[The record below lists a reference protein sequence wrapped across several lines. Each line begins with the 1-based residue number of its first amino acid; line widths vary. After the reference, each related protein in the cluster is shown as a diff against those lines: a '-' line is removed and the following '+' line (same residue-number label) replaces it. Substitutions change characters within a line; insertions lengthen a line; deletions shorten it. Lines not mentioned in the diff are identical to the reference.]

1 MEITH
6 FSSSFLLYKGMGNRE
21 SDQMRFAQLQ
31 LDNTKQ
37 ESARVDEQITT
48 IVNVNNIKIK
58 WRFDCFDFY

>member
-48 IVNVNNIKIK
+48 MNSQCKQYQNQMEV
-58 WRFDCFDFY
+58 